1 MDQGK
6 EIPAALAWFENA
18 TASVRTEVR
27 DGAAWH
33 VVTID
38 SPAFEGHRV
47 VLDLPAGDSSH
58 RTASRDTDRRGDPCP

>member
-1 MDQGK
+1 MDQAQ
-6 EIPAALAWFENA
+6 IPALAWFENA

-47 VLDLPAGDSSH
+47 VLDWPGMAPRPLAGGAVIVWGIAEGTH
-58 RTASRDTDRRGDPCP
+58 R